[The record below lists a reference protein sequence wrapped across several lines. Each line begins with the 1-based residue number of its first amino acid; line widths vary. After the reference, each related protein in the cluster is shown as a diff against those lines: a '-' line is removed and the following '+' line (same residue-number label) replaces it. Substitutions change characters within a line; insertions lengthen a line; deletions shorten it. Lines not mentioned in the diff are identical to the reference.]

1 MKCFFIMIR
10 RIIYAYRKNL
20 EVLKG
25 FFSPQTIRIPGVGDL
40 HFGGELQTLPFKNDQ
55 SPLLIAL
62 DHF

>member
-1 MKCFFIMIR
+1 MKCIFAMVYSTVKRGF
-10 RIIYAYRKNL
+10 KG
-20 EVLKG
+20 VLKVI
-25 FFSPQTIRIPGVGDL
+25 FQTIKIPGVGDL